1 MPPRSGSRA
10 SPRLRA
16 LGLAILGALAACTPG
31 ALPAPRGAGTRP
43 EPAGTIRLAYPDW
56 PSTLNPVTEASPGAR
71 DILRAVL
78 PSFHIVTPDLEYR
91 PSLLAEEPRVE
102 VEDDRMEVAFR
113 IRDGALWSDG
123 TPITVRDVAFT
134 AEVMVEPEVAAVD
147 PEGFDH
153 LVDVVQDSPTA
164 GRLVLSPPLE
174 GWRELFSTGRFVLP
188 AHAASS
194 PAAVAGWDRG
204 PPLAGGP
211 FRIEEVVPG
220 RSVML
225 ERNDRYFGPR
235 PLAERIEVAA
245 VPDPTTAIQ
254 LLRDGKVDVVAP
266 MLGVSW
272 GRRLGALPGVQ
283 SASASGPDLVALVA
297 NAARLPDAGE
307 RRALADAVDRVRFA
321 DAVVRDEGT
330 LAHSLVAPGLG
341 GGELTWAHYGRGD
354 SPELSAGEELELVY
368 VRTELL
374 ELTARYLQAEVQRAG
389 GDLELVGLES
399 DVFWDTFLPERRFDL
414 ALVEVRR
421 GPTPDLGEWFGA
433 PDGIWSSLT
442 GHTDPELA
450 LLEDDVAAGV
460 PGAVAEAQARLADLA
475 VVVPLYRL
483 GTSMGWRQG
492 VTGIEPNPSAD
503 GPLWNAQE
511 WSKPEV

>member
-10 SPRLRA
+10 SLRLRA
-16 LGLAILGALAACTPG
+16 LALAILGVLAACTPG
-31 ALPAPRGAGTRP
+31 ALPALRGTGTRT

-78 PSFHIVTPDLEYR
+78 PTFHIVTPDLEYR

-134 AEVMVEPEVAAVD
+134 AEVMVEPEVAAVN
-147 PEGFDH
+147 PEGFDQV
-153 LVDVVQDSPTA
+153 VDVAQDSPTT

-174 GWRELFSTGRFVLP
+174 GWRELFSAGRFVLP

-204 PPLAGGP
+204 PPVAGGP
-211 FRIEEVVPG
+211 FRIEEVVAG

-225 ERNDRYFGPR
+225 ERNDRFFGPR

-254 LLRDGKVDVVAP
+254 LLRAGRVDVVAP
-266 MLGVSW
+266 MRGVSW
-272 GRRLGALPGVQ
+272 GRRLEALPGVEAAVTFG
-283 SASASGPDLVALVA
+283 SELVALVA
-297 NAARLPDAGE
+297 NAARLSDPADRRAVADAIDRSRFATAVVREEG
-307 RRALADAVDRVRFA
+307 ALAD
-321 DAVVRDEGT
+321 
-330 LAHSLVAPGLG
+330 SLLPPVPGS
-341 GGELTWAHYGRGD
+341 ETPWSAYGRGEP
-354 SPELSAGEELELVY
+354 SVLPASEELELVY

-389 GDLELVGLES
+389 GDLELVGIES

-414 ALVEVRR
+414 ALVEVRG
-421 GPTPDLGEWFGA
+421 GPAPDLGEWFGA

-442 GHTDPELA
+442 GHTDPQLA

-460 PGAVAEAQARLADLA
+460 PGAVAEAEARLADLA

-503 GPLWNAQE
+503 GPLWNAPE